1 MKPKKDRVITFTE
14 KEMAYLFS
22 LMQARAM
29 LGFARIVD
37 DAKSL
42 EDLKEIVQDS
52 AHHSAFVNLAC
63 TMHVSE
69 KRAKEITREFE
80 RAGLEVLRMAEE
92 TECLF

>member
-1 MKPKKDRVITFTE
+1 MKPKKDRIVAFNE

-37 DAKSL
+37 DAKNL
-42 EDLKEIVQDS
+42 EDLKEIVEDS
-52 AHHSAFVNLAC
+52 AHHASLINLAC
-63 TMHVSE
+63 TLHVSE

-80 RAGLEVLRMAEE
+80 RAGIQVLTMAEE